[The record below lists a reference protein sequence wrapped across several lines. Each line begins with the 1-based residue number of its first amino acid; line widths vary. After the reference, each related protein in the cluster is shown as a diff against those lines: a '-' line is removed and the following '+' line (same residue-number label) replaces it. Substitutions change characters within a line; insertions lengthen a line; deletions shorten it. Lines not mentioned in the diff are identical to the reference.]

1 MADDLSFDLH
11 TLTAR
16 LDRSADRILQAEYD
30 VSYRRFRTLL
40 IVGELGTATQ
50 PALAEALG
58 VSEPSVSR
66 MAGVL
71 ARESGRAVR
80 RLREVTSSMR
90 ASRPFDLADQV
101 GAAGVRGA
109 LGGDRAGP
117 GQVDAHIKD
126 VLLGLVDHAV
136 RQGWSL
142 DEACPVLDVDL
153 SAGAPV
159 DRPPCPP

>member
-30 VSYRRFRTLL
+30 VSYRRFRALL

-50 PALAEALG
+50 RALAEALG

-71 ARESGRAVR
+71 AETGLLEVQADPGGGNRR
-80 RLREVTSSMR
+80 RLSLTPPGKNLVEQCR
-90 ASRPFDLADQV
+90 DLLERRFA
-101 GAAGVRGA
+101 
-109 LGGDRAGP
+109 
-117 GQVDAHIKD
+117 
-126 VLLGLVDHAV
+126 GLVNRSGVPYDDYARHTQLLIAALDASKRGNDPRGRRDHA
-136 RQGWSL
+136 
-142 DEACPVLDVDL
+142 
-153 SAGAPV
+153 
-159 DRPPCPP
+159 